1 MAIELSTITFT
12 EQHDIVP
19 VSGVEQIFNT
29 GIANTLAGDDIING
43 ESGNSIPGVG
53 VPAPNGGVVNTGTL
67 NTDGGNDRLTG
78 IFNDQTN
85 NSFTGYGIYNVKGII
100 DTGDNNDILTGILDT
115 QNQNWLYGI
124 YNENS
129 IINTGN
135 GD

>member
-53 VPAPNGGVVNTGTL
+53 VPAPNGGVFNTGTL

-78 IFNDQTN
+78 VFNDQTN
-85 NSFTGYGIYNVKGII
+85 IAFQGYGIYNIEG
-100 DTGDNNDILTGILDT
+100 
-115 QNQNWLYGI
+115 
-124 YNENS
+124 
-129 IINTGN
+129 IINTGDGN
-135 GD
+135 DTLTGIVNSLIYLPK